1 MFTKKP
7 ENDGMNM
14 PAPKP
19 IGHQP
24 SLPPAGAM
32 SQAAMNKPMLKG
44 SNKMVPSIIGADLT
58 ITGNVISKGE
68 VQVDGS
74 IQGDLH
80 CASLIIGEKA
90 EINGVVVAEDVVVRG
105 HVTGSIHGVRVTLQ
119 ASSHVNGD
127 ITHQSLAIEQGAFFE
142 GKSRRSDDPIGTA
155 PKLEIPN
162 AAFEENR
169 SSSLS
174 AGNNSKVTSSSSNL

>member
-1 MFTKKP
+1 MFTKRP

-19 IGHQP
+19 QLGQQP
-24 SLPPAGAM
+24 ALPPAGAIP
-32 SQAAMNKPMLKG
+32 QNPLAGKTMLKG

-105 HVTGSIHGVRVTLQ
+105 QVTGSIHGVRVNLQ
-119 ASSHVNGD
+119 ASSQVNGD

-142 GKSRRSDDPIGTA
+142 GKSRRADDPIGSA
-155 PKLEIPN
+155 PKLEIPGSMDRHHIHAN
-162 AAFEENR
+162 GEM
-169 SSSLS
+169 
-174 AGNNSKVTSSSSNL
+174 AGE

>member
-1 MFTKKP
+1 MFTKRP

-19 IGHQP
+19 QLGQQP
-24 SLPPAGAM
+24 ALPPAGAIP
-32 SQAAMNKPMLKG
+32 QNPLAGKTMLKG

-105 HVTGSIHGVRVTLQ
+105 QVTGSIHGVRVTLQ
-119 ASSHVNGD
+119 ASSQVNGD

-142 GKSRRSDDPIGTA
+142 GKSRRADDPIGSA
-155 PKLEIPN
+155 PKLEIPGSMDRHHIHAN
-162 AAFEENR
+162 GEM
-169 SSSLS
+169 
-174 AGNNSKVTSSSSNL
+174 AGE

>member
-1 MFTKKP
+1 MFTKRP
-7 ENDGMNM
+7 ENDGMNV

-19 IGHQP
+19 QAGQQP
-24 SLPPAGAM
+24 ALPPAGAIPQGALG
-32 SQAAMNKPMLKG
+32 SKTMLKG

-105 HVTGSIHGVRVTLQ
+105 QVSGSIHGVRVTLQ
-119 ASSHVNGD
+119 ASSQVNGD

-142 GKSRRSDDPIGTA
+142 GKSRRADDPIGSA
-155 PKLEIPN
+155 PKLEVPG
-162 AAFEENR
+162 AHERHVTR
-169 SSSLS
+169 SNGGITQEI
-174 AGNNSKVTSSSSNL
+174 AE